1 MDAKDTK
8 DAKQGCLGCLFVLLM
23 LSIPIALSVIFDDDD
38 DPPPPKPLP
47 SMFVSGARVSDELR
61 QMDTAK
67 LGSFASTLMRLI
79 RAHGYRCNLISGLV
93 PMVFTRGYHVGCDN
107 LYSYEI
113 VDRGGNWTVT
123 LD

>member
-1 MDAKDTK
+1 MAK
-8 DAKQGCLGCLFVLLM
+8 GCLGVLVM
-23 LSIPIALSVIFDDDD
+23 GVVVVAFAVAIAPLIDDDGD
-38 DPPPPKPLP
+38 DPPPPLP
-47 SMFVSGARVSDELR
+47 SMFVSNAKVWDELR

-67 LGSFASTLMRLI
+67 LESLASTLRRLI
-79 RAHGYRCNLISGLV
+79 WAHGYRCNLISGLV
-93 PMVFTRGYHVGCDN
+93 PMVFTRGYHVHCDN